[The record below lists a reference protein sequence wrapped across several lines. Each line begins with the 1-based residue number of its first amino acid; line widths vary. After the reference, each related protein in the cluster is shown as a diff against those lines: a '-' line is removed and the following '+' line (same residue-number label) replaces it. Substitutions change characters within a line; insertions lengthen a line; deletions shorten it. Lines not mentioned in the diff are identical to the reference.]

1 MGNRVK
7 GRAKKKSHKAAIHSG
22 MATHRKLSRM
32 GKVQKKHHSGLDATF
47 IGRSRVLKKL
57 QISLKDFRRLCI
69 LKGVY
74 PREPRGKA
82 PKNKKGQVF
91 YHIKDVKALSHEPLL
106 DKFREFKAFMKKVRR
121 SANRNEK
128 DEARRKQPLAPTYTL
143 HHLVR
148 ERYPRFSDALGDLD
162 DALCLVNLFACLPSE
177 GRIGTQ
183 VTRKAQMLAASWGAY
198 CSVTGSITKSFISV
212 KGVYMEA
219 EIMVREMIS
228 SNSHSPR
235 LVLISN
241 RCLLQEKG
249 EAIPVRWVAPH
260 NFTQNV
266 PEGVDFRVMLT
277 FFEFYETLMSFVL
290 YKLYGDLG
298 VRYPLPTAV
307 SDGEGN
313 SNVSGRAT
321 LHPTLGGKAT
331 SVLAANLSALQMAL
345 SEASKGNA
353 AAEAVKD
360 ALKEDDGSEG
370 NVNEATT
377 STKSKAEKKKQ
388 KKLMQTIDEAL
399 KDVDQEEDDEEGE
412 DYDDANEEDNV
423 PIAAP
428 LREALEAIDDSAIER
443 DGVDAAIITSPEA
456 IRRHQLFAN
465 LTFYLSREVPRGYL
479 ELIILSYG
487 GKVGWEGQDSPIKM
501 DDSSITHHIV
511 DRPKLLP
518 NYSKLPKNREYVQPQ
533 WLLDSAN
540 FGFVLPVERYGV
552 GHDLP
557 PHLSPWVD
565 DSEEG
570 YVPKYKEEVE
580 RLKNGEVLEDS
591 EDEAATRAED
601 QVDSEADD
609 ENPIVKK
616 ADAESESESSSSD
629 DEDADGDEE
638 GEDEVDDDKA
648 NEKAK
653 SKKQAEVSPFKLK
666 SRCCTAASDLLFYTS
681 GRRGR

>member
-1 MGNRVK
+1 M
-7 GRAKKKSHKAAIHSG
+7 
-22 MATHRKLSRM
+22 
-32 GKVQKKHHSGLDATF
+32 
-47 IGRSRVLKKL
+47 
-57 QISLKDFRRLCI
+57 
-69 LKGVY
+69 
-74 PREPRGKA
+74 
-82 PKNKKGQVF
+82 
-91 YHIKDVKALSHEPLL
+91 
-106 DKFREFKAFMKKVRR
+106 
-121 SANRNEK
+121 
-128 DEARRKQPLAPTYTL
+128 
-143 HHLVR
+143 
-148 ERYPRFSDALGDLD
+148 
-162 DALCLVNLFACLPSE
+162 
-177 GRIGTQ
+177 
-183 VTRKAQMLAASWGAY
+183 
-198 CSVTGSITKSFISV
+198 
-212 KGVYMEA
+212 
-219 EIMVREMIS
+219 
-228 SNSHSPR
+228 
-235 LVLISN
+235 
-241 RCLLQEKG
+241 CLLQEKG

-260 NFTQNV
+260 NFTQNI

-277 FFEFYETLMSFVL
+277 FFEFYETLLSFVL
-290 YKLYGDLG
+290 FKLYGDLG

-307 SDGEGN
+307 CDGEGS

-360 ALKEDDGSEG
+360 ALNEEDGSRG

-399 KDVDQEEDDEEGE
+399 KDVDQDDDDDEEGE
-412 DYDDANEEDNV
+412 DYDEANEEDST

-443 DGVDAAIITSPEA
+443 DGDDVAIITSPDA

-501 DDSSITHHIV
+501 DDSSVTHHIV

-570 YVPKYKEEVE
+570 YVPKYKEEIE

-591 EDEAATRAED
+591 GDEASTRAED
-601 QVDSEADD
+601 QVDSEANDD
-609 ENPIVKK
+609 KALVKN
-616 ADAESESESSSSD
+616 AAVESESEGSSSD
-629 DEDADGDEE
+629 DEGGDGEE
-638 GEDEVDDDKA
+638 EEEDEVDDDKA

-653 SKKQAEVSPFKLK
+653 SKKQAEVSPFNLK
-666 SRCCTAASDLLFYTS
+666 
-681 GRRGR
+681 

>member
-1 MGNRVK
+1 
-7 GRAKKKSHKAAIHSG
+7 
-22 MATHRKLSRM
+22 
-32 GKVQKKHHSGLDATF
+32 
-47 IGRSRVLKKL
+47 
-57 QISLKDFRRLCI
+57 
-69 LKGVY
+69 
-74 PREPRGKA
+74 
-82 PKNKKGQVF
+82 
-91 YHIKDVKALSHEPLL
+91 
-106 DKFREFKAFMKKVRR
+106 
-121 SANRNEK
+121 
-128 DEARRKQPLAPTYTL
+128 
-143 HHLVR
+143 
-148 ERYPRFSDALGDLD
+148 
-162 DALCLVNLFACLPSE
+162 
-177 GRIGTQ
+177 
-183 VTRKAQMLAASWGAY
+183 
-198 CSVTGSITKSFISV
+198 
-212 KGVYMEA
+212 
-219 EIMVREMIS
+219 
-228 SNSHSPR
+228 
-235 LVLISN
+235 
-241 RCLLQEKG
+241 
-249 EAIPVRWVAPH
+249 
-260 NFTQNV
+260 
-266 PEGVDFRVMLT
+266 MLT
-277 FFEFYETLMSFVL
+277 FFEFYETLLSFVL
-290 YKLYGDLG
+290 FKLYGDLG

-307 SDGEGN
+307 CDGEGS

-331 SVLAANLSALQMAL
+331 SVLAANLSALQVAL

-360 ALKEDDGSEG
+360 ALKEDDGSEE
-370 NVNEATT
+370 NVNEATK

-399 KDVDQEEDDEEGE
+399 KDVDQDEDDEEGE
-412 DYDDANEEDNV
+412 DYDDANEEDAV

-443 DGVDAAIITSPEA
+443 DGDDVAIITSPEA
-456 IRRHQLFAN
+456 LRRHQLFAN

-540 FGFVLPVERYGV
+540 FGFVLPIERYGV
-552 GHDLP
+552 GHVLP

-591 EDEAATRAED
+591 EDEAATRAEE
-601 QVDSEADD
+601 QVGSEANDD
-609 ENPIVKK
+609 KPLVKN
-616 ADAESESESSSSD
+616 AVVESESESSSSD
-629 DEDADGDEE
+629 DEGGDGEE
-638 GEDEVDDDKA
+638 EEEDEVDDDKA

-653 SKKQAEVSPFKLK
+653 SKKQAEVSPFQAQI
-666 SRCCTAASDLLFYTS
+666 TLLYC
-681 GRRGR
+681 RI